1 MNFYI
6 LASLLF
12 KISRKNKKV
21 IFIRRKYLQFSIKQ
35 YSLQTNVSKAA
46 KEFKNWNL
54 LFKVHLLILLIYR
67 KWLTHKYLSGTR
79 RLIYF
84 WLIWHIF
91 ECTIYMV
98 FQTKIL
104 QCQNTQVYVEG
115 WHYLL
120 TLSVSVYCFFIV
132 LSIFYYLLYST
143 CLKQPLK
150 QQKTSMGRISHRR
163 CSVKKGVLGNFAKF
177 TGKHLCQRLVF
188 NKVAGHLSYRTPLD
202 GSWMG
207 VLFVALF

>member
-1 MNFYI
+1 
-6 LASLLF
+6 
-12 KISRKNKKV
+12 
-21 IFIRRKYLQFSIKQ
+21 
-35 YSLQTNVSKAA
+35 
-46 KEFKNWNL
+46 
-54 LFKVHLLILLIYR
+54 
-67 KWLTHKYLSGTR
+67 
-79 RLIYF
+79 
-84 WLIWHIF
+84 
-91 ECTIYMV
+91 MV

-163 CSVKKGVLGNFAKF
+163 CSVKNGVLGNFAKF
-177 TGKHLCQRLVF
+177 TGEHLCQILFF
-188 NKVAGHLSYRTPLD
+188 NKKACNFSKKSLWHRRFPVNLGNFQEHFFCRAHPDDCFCLTTKTFLRVAIL
-202 GSWMG
+202 
-207 VLFVALF
+207 